1 MFMISTSQV
10 RDLLLKL
17 GADPKA
23 KDNSGLIPA
32 ELFVEASSMGWR
44 QSSNCFCFVSCL
56 HHGFLR
62 FLAVSHAA

>member
-32 ELFVEASSMGWR
+32 ELFVEASSMG
-44 QSSNCFCFVSCL
+44 
-56 HHGFLR
+56 
-62 FLAVSHAA
+62 